1 MQTSPTWQ
9 NSTPHH
15 DSFWQVCRSYW
26 QLTKPRI
33 IPLLLIETA
42 ASMLVAAQG
51 TVDPVLLIVTLLTGA
66 LAAAA
71 AQSINCIY
79 DRDIDFDMERTRHRP
94 IPSGRIQLR
103 DALIFAITLAT
114 IAFALQA
121 TVGNLLSAVLEML
134 GIAVY
139 VGVYTHWLK
148 RSSTQHIVIG
158 GAAGAIPPLVGWA
171 TVTGELSWAAWLF
184 YAIVFIWTP
193 PHFWALALVIQ
204 DDYAKVG
211 VPMLPVIVGD
221 EATAKQIWAYTLVL
235 VPITLLMTVPLHA
248 TGWVYGAIAL
258 YLGCLFLKKAWEL
271 LQTPSDRDQAK
282 SLFKY
287 SILYMMALSAGMV
300 IDSLPVTR
308 STMTVLS
315 HQVYE
320 FASVLIPQLL
330 GA

>member
-9 NSTPHH
+9 SPTPHH
-15 DSFWQVCRSYW
+15 ETFWQVCRSYW

-42 ASMLVAAQG
+42 ASMLVAAHG
-51 TVDPVLLIVTLLTGA
+51 TVDPLLLLVTLLTGA
-66 LAAAA
+66 LAAAS

-103 DALIFAITLAT
+103 DALIFAAALA
-114 IAFALQA
+114 IAAFSLQA
-121 TVGNLLSAVLEML
+121 IVGNVLSAALEMV
-134 GIAVY
+134 GIAIY

-148 RSSTQHIVIG
+148 RSSTQNIVIG

-171 TVTGELSWAAWLF
+171 AVTGELSLAAWLF
-184 YAIVFIWTP
+184 FAIVFIWTP

-211 VPMLPVIVGD
+211 VPMLPVIAGD

-248 TGWVYGAIAL
+248 TGWVYGAIAT
-258 YLGCLFLKKAWEL
+258 YLGWIFIKKAWGL
-271 LQTPSDRDQAK
+271 LQSPSDRDQAK

-308 STMTVLS
+308 SAVMALG
-315 HQVYE
+315 HQAFE
-320 FASVLIPQLL
+320 LANTLIPTVM
-330 GA
+330 G

>member
-9 NSTPHH
+9 SPTPHH
-15 DSFWQVCRSYW
+15 ETFWQVCRSYW

-42 ASMLVAAQG
+42 ASMLVAAHG
-51 TVDPVLLIVTLLTGA
+51 TVDPLLLIVTLLTGA
-66 LAAAA
+66 LAAAS

-103 DALIFAITLAT
+103 DALIFAAALA
-114 IAFALQA
+114 IAAFSLQVI
-121 TVGNLLSAVLEML
+121 VGNVLSAALEMV
-134 GIAVY
+134 GIAIY

-148 RSSTQHIVIG
+148 RSSTQNIVIG

-171 TVTGELSWAAWLF
+171 AVTGELSLAAWLF
-184 YAIVFIWTP
+184 FAIVFIWTP

-211 VPMLPVIVGD
+211 VPMLPVIAGD

-258 YLGCLFLKKAWEL
+258 YLGWIFIKKAWGL
-271 LQTPSDRDQAK
+271 LQSPSDRDQAK

-308 STMTVLS
+308 SAVMALGHQAFELANTLLPTVM
-315 HQVYE
+315 
-320 FASVLIPQLL
+320 
-330 GA
+330 G

>member
-9 NSTPHH
+9 SPTPHH
-15 DSFWQVCRSYW
+15 ETFWQVCRSYW

-42 ASMLVAAQG
+42 ASMLVAAHG
-51 TVDPVLLIVTLLTGA
+51 TVEPGLLLVTLFTGA
-66 LAAAA
+66 LAAAS

-103 DALIFAITLAT
+103 DALIFAIALAVL
-114 IAFALQA
+114 AFGLQA
-121 TVGNLLSAVLEML
+121 MVGNLLSALLEL
-134 GIAVY
+134 AGIAVY

-148 RSSTQHIVIG
+148 RSSTQNIVIG

-171 TVTGELSWAAWLF
+171 AVTGELSLAAWVF
-184 YAIVFIWTP
+184 FAIVFIWTP

-211 VPMLPVIVGD
+211 VPMLPVVVGD

-235 VPITLLMTVPLHA
+235 VPVTLLMTLPLHA
-248 TGWVYGAIAL
+248 TGWVYGAIAVA
-258 YLGCLFLKKAWEL
+258 LGGLFLQKAWGL
-271 LQTPSDRDQAK
+271 LQAPSDRDVAK

-300 IDSLPVTR
+300 LDSLPVTR
-308 STMTVLS
+308 ATVALLS
-315 HQVYE
+315 EQVYTL
-320 FASVLIPQLL
+320 AHAIAPLMW
-330 GA
+330 G

>member
-9 NSTPHH
+9 SPTPHH
-15 DSFWQVCRSYW
+15 ETFWQVCRSYW

-42 ASMLVAAQG
+42 ASMLVAAHG
-51 TVDPVLLIVTLLTGA
+51 TVDPLLLLVTLLTGA
-66 LAAAA
+66 LAAAS

-103 DALIFAITLAT
+103 DALIFAAALA
-114 IAFALQA
+114 IAAFSLQA
-121 TVGNLLSAVLEML
+121 IVGNVLSAALEMV
-134 GIAVY
+134 GIAIY

-148 RSSTQHIVIG
+148 RSSTQNIVIG

-171 TVTGELSWAAWLF
+171 AVTGELSLAAWLF
-184 YAIVFIWTP
+184 FAIVFIWTP

-211 VPMLPVIVGD
+211 VPMLPVIAGD

-248 TGWVYGAIAL
+248 TGWVYGAIAT
-258 YLGCLFLKKAWEL
+258 YLGWIFIKKAWGL
-271 LQTPSDRDQAK
+271 LQSPSDRDQAK

-308 STMTVLS
+308 STVMALGHQAFELANTLLPTVM
-315 HQVYE
+315 
-320 FASVLIPQLL
+320 
-330 GA
+330 G

>member
-9 NSTPHH
+9 SPTPHH
-15 DSFWQVCRSYW
+15 ETFWQVCRSYW

-42 ASMLVAAQG
+42 ASMLVAAHG
-51 TVDPVLLIVTLLTGA
+51 TVDPLLLIVTLLTGA
-66 LAAAA
+66 LAAAS

-103 DALIFAITLAT
+103 DALIFAAALA
-114 IAFALQA
+114 IAAFSLQA
-121 TVGNLLSAVLEML
+121 IVGNVLSAALEMV
-134 GIAVY
+134 GIAIY

-148 RSSTQHIVIG
+148 RSSTQNIVIG
-158 GAAGAIPPLVGWA
+158 GAAGAVPPLVGWA
-171 TVTGELSWAAWLF
+171 AVTGELSLAAWLF
-184 YAIVFIWTP
+184 FAIVFIWTP

-211 VPMLPVIVGD
+211 VPMLPVIAGD

-258 YLGCLFLKKAWEL
+258 YLGWIFIKKAWGL
-271 LQTPSDRDQAK
+271 LQSPSDRDQAK

-308 STMTVLS
+308 SAVMALGHQAFELANTLLPTVM
-315 HQVYE
+315 
-320 FASVLIPQLL
+320 
-330 GA
+330 G

>member
-9 NSTPHH
+9 SPTPHH
-15 DSFWQVCRSYW
+15 ETFWQVCRSYW

-42 ASMLVAAQG
+42 ASMLVAAHG
-51 TVDPVLLIVTLLTGA
+51 TVDPLLLLVTLLTGA
-66 LAAAA
+66 LAAAS

-103 DALIFAITLAT
+103 DALIFAAALA
-114 IAFALQA
+114 IAAFSLQA
-121 TVGNLLSAVLEML
+121 IVGNVLSAALEMV
-134 GIAVY
+134 GIAIY

-148 RSSTQHIVIG
+148 RSSTQNIVIG

-171 TVTGELSWAAWLF
+171 AVTGELSLAAWLF
-184 YAIVFIWTP
+184 FAIVFIWTP

-211 VPMLPVIVGD
+211 VPMLPVIAGD

-248 TGWVYGAIAL
+248 TGWVYGAIAT
-258 YLGCLFLKKAWEL
+258 YLGWIFIKKAWGL
-271 LQTPSDRDQAK
+271 LQSPSDRDQAK

-308 STMTVLS
+308 SAVMALG
-315 HQVYE
+315 HQAFE
-320 FASVLIPQLL
+320 LANTLL
-330 GA
+330 PAVMG